1 MVRHIIMLAI
11 CIMFY
16 IIGNAMA
23 LTPAERKAQ
32 FQCVLR
38 CYRQFYNYGLLMRNT
53 GELGLSIGRRES
65 FDALLERF
73 YRVLTE
79 EFDVNMET
87 VMNEINEAYA
97 SDEDYRIFK
106 SKFCKYTLL
115 MIHRFLFKVY
125 VMNTLLFMTKYIT
138 LENTNIDM
146 HYLYRQIC
154 IDDNRPSQSKFI
166 IEILYYFIQHFEDN
180 FIQCI

>member
-106 SKFCKYTLL
+106 SKFYNDIEQVPNFYAMMRQYIPIEKFINMYLPLGILDYYT
-115 MIHRFLFKVY
+115 KA
-125 VMNTLLFMTKYIT
+125 
-138 LENTNIDM
+138 
-146 HYLYRQIC
+146 
-154 IDDNRPSQSKFI
+154 SKFCDRYSRN
-166 IEILYYFIQHFEDN
+166 EPLETNYGGFSY
-180 FIQCI
+180 